1 MQADAGPERI
11 RAAYRERARQL
22 HPDRGGTDSRE
33 MAALNEAYRVLSD
46 PGRRA
51 LYDRSLRGP
60 QPGTRAAPPA
70 RHIDD
75 DVDDDFDDSWFDIDH
90 LNRDDGMDAIRRSS
104 PLSPAGPARM
114 PWKLMLV
121 SALVG
126 TVVVLVAAAFND
138 PPSQEPPDGILR
150 PGSCVEIE
158 VNGDARE
165 VTCTGDGDVV
175 VEVLVPTSA
184 RCPTGTLGHRDRL
197 GLGIACIRE

>member
-1 MQADAGPERI
+1 MQVDAAPDRI
-11 RAAYRERARQL
+11 RSAYRERARQL
-22 HPDRGGTDSRE
+22 HPDRGATDTRE

-51 LYDRSLRGP
+51 MYDRSLHGP
-60 QPGTRAAPPA
+60 AQAGGAPP
-70 RHIDD
+70 DE
-75 DVDDDFDDSWFDIDH
+75 DDFDDSWFDVDH

-104 PLSPAGPARM
+104 PLSPPGPARV

-121 SALVG
+121 SAVIG
-126 TVVVLVAAAFND
+126 TAVVLVAATFND
-138 PPSQEPPDGILR
+138 PPSEEPPDGILR

-158 VNGDARE
+158 INGDARE
-165 VTCTGDGDVV
+165 VACAGDDDVV

-197 GLGIACIRE
+197 GLGIACVRE